1 LIGPATAARAQIV
14 SQLVEH
20 LSPAGF
26 VFLAEG
32 GPTLSAR
39 AIREVLS
46 HTELYVWSSDDGED
60 LGLREALDAGAV
72 PCEIDNS
79 GSNPDG
85 LCSYRSVT
93 DLATRLAAV
102 SLDEL
107 MAEAVSAYGRLH
119 A

>member
-1 LIGPATAARAQIV
+1 
-14 SQLVEH
+14 
-20 LSPAGF
+20 
-26 VFLAEG
+26 
-32 GPTLSAR
+32 
-39 AIREVLS
+39 
-46 HTELYVWSSDDGED
+46 
-60 LGLREALDAGAV
+60 V